1 MAGSAMTTFSI
12 PKKKFVMPVVSPDVL
27 EIPGVAE
34 FMAFTQQKIDETNL
48 LIDQARAQ
56 QREIAR
62 LKKNQQRAAGRKAR

>member
-62 LKKNQQRAAGRKAR
+62 LKKNQRRAAGRKAR